1 MDITDSRSPR
11 RLMKLVLTVP
21 ILFLLIQ
28 ATTYGWR
35 LSRPYTARLSEE
47 ENSSAENLKR
57 IVHHLAGD
65 IGTRNYHSYANLD
78 KTAEFIIQSFEG
90 MGYVVTVM
98 PYEMHG
104 KAFKNIIAE
113 NPGQAKTKD
122 IVLIGAHYDS
132 CFNPGADDNASG
144 VAGLIELAR
153 LLKEEP
159 STSKIRFAAFTN
171 EEPPFFMTEQ
181 MGSRVYAREAIR
193 KGEKIKVAVILEMIG
208 YYSDKVFS
216 QKYLP
221 LLGPFYPN
229 RANFIALVGNFQTH
243 TITEKLYKAFQSH
256 SDFPIAKIT
265 SPDFIPGIN
274 FSDHWSFWKE
284 GIPALMVTDTAFLRN
299 PYYHQATDTAQTLD
313 YAKMSKMLYG
323 LKRSIVEYLNAER
336 P

>member
-1 MDITDSRSPR
+1 MELAFKIF
-11 RLMKLVLTVP
+11 
-21 ILFLLIQ
+21 ILFLIIQ
-28 ATTYGWR
+28 ATTFGWR

-47 ENSSAENLKR
+47 EKSTAENLKR

-113 NPGQAKTKD
+113 NPGQAKTED

-159 STSKIRFAAFTN
+159 LTSKIRFAAFTN

-208 YYSDKVFS
+208 YYSDKAFS

-229 RANFIALVGNFQTH
+229 RADFIAFVGNFPTH
-243 TITEKLYKAFQSH
+243 RITEKFYRAFRAH
-256 SDFPIAKIT
+256 SDFPVEKIT

-284 GIPALMVTDTAFLRN
+284 GLPALMVTDTAFLRN
-299 PYYHQATDTAQTLD
+299 PHYHQATDTARTLD

-323 LKRSIVEYLNAER
+323 LRRSIVEYLRAER